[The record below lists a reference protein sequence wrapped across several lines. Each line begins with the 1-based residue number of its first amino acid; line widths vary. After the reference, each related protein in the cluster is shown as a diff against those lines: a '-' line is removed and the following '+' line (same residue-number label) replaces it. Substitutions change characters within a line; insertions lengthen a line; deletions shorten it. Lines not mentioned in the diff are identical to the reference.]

1 MAELTAQQK
10 KEWAKTLYLKENL
23 TQQEIADKVGVARQT
38 VIRWIQKEKWEEL
51 KTSLTLTRQEQIAHL
66 YRQVAEIN
74 LSILQ
79 RPEGER
85 FANSKEADILGKL
98 AAAINKMETDVGIK
112 DICEVGTKFADWLRF
127 VDLSKAQNFVALYDQ
142 FIKDVLRGK

>member
-1 MAELTAQQK
+1 MAVLTTQQK
-10 KEWAKTLYLKENL
+10 KEWTKTLYLKENL

-74 LSILQ
+74 AGILQ
-79 RPEGER
+79 RPDGER
-85 FANSKEADILGKL
+85 FPNSKEADILGKL

-112 DICEVGTKFADWLRF
+112 DICEVGTKFANWLRQI
-127 VDLSKAQNFVALYDQ
+127 DLVKAQNFVALYDA
-142 FIKDVLRGK
+142 FIKDMLKGK